1 MEKTIK
7 TAIVVVKFHRST
19 MGNTK
24 SAAHVLIN
32 LGMDDE
38 RKVVHPASECGAMS
52 FAHHYLKLA
61 GVPDGVPYYEHSEKA
76 TAKDVREWGNFP
88 GYNRL
93 DV

>member
-7 TAIVVVKFHRST
+7 SAIVVVKFHRST

-38 RKVVHPASECGAMS
+38 RKVVFPASECGAMS

-61 GVPDGVPYYEHSEKA
+61 GVPDGVRYYEWNQKTSVKEVK
-76 TAKDVREWGNFP
+76 EWGNFH